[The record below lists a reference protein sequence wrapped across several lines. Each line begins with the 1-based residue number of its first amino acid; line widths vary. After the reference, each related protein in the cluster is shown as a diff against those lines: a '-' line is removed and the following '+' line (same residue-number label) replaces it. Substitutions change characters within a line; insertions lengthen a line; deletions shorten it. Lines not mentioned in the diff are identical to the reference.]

1 MLILHTMNR
10 NEPTDIHKYDG
21 IKLVS
26 ISAMLLALLLA
37 FGCKRGNPFAKA
49 TAEDP
54 GNYIVID
61 GESVIDDVE
70 SPATAQI
77 PEAEPEP
84 TSEPAPDTAKAESP
98 QPVAVPAAASPIE
111 TGKDAPNH
119 GRIRVRNIGSLME
132 VFNDSNKYQYAA
144 AERLGIRPIRSLGQ
158 AYFTTRPI
166 VEVRSNRYYTVDELK
181 HSFPYL
187 VPEAEKVLSDIGRN
201 FIDSLERRGGGKYRL
216 IVTSLLRTPHTV
228 KRLRRVNRN
237 AVDSSTHQF
246 GTTFDISFTR
256 FHNLDRSKVTA
267 DEDLKNLLGE
277 VLLDMRDNKRCLVKY
292 ERKGGCFHIT
302 ATK

>member
-1 MLILHTMNR
+1 MNR
-10 NEPTDIHKYDG
+10 NEPNDIHKYDG

-61 GESVIDDVE
+61 GESVIDDIE
-70 SPATAQI
+70 SPAPAQI

-84 TSEPAPDTAKAESP
+84 TSDPA
-98 QPVAVPAAASPIE
+98 PIE

-166 VEVRSNRYYTVDELK
+166 VEVRSNQYYTVDELK

-201 FIDSLERRGGGKYRL
+201 FIDSLARRGGGKYRV

>member
-1 MLILHTMNR
+1 MNR
-10 NEPTDIHKYDG
+10 NEPTKAEPNIHKYDG

-37 FGCKRGNPFAKA
+37 FGCKRSNPFSKA

-70 SPATAQI
+70 SPAAAQI

-84 TSEPAPDTAKAESP
+84 TPEPAPDTAKAEAP

-201 FIDSLERRGGGKYRL
+201 FIDSLERRGGGKYRV

>member
-1 MLILHTMNR
+1 MNR
-10 NEPTDIHKYDG
+10 NEPTNIHKYDHKYDG

-70 SPATAQI
+70 SPAAAQI

-84 TSEPAPDTAKAESP
+84 TPEPMPDTARAEAP
-98 QPVAVPAAASPIE
+98 LPVDAPSAAPIE

-144 AERLGIRPIRSLGQ
+144 AERLGIRPIHSLGQ

-166 VEVRSNRYYTVDELK
+166 VEVKSNR
-181 HSFPYL
+181 
-187 VPEAEKVLSDIGRN
+187 
-201 FIDSLERRGGGKYRL
+201 
-216 IVTSLLRTPHTV
+216 
-228 KRLRRVNRN
+228 
-237 AVDSSTHQF
+237 
-246 GTTFDISFTR
+246 
-256 FHNLDRSKVTA
+256 
-267 DEDLKNLLGE
+267 
-277 VLLDMRDNKRCLVKY
+277 
-292 ERKGGCFHIT
+292 
-302 ATK
+302 

>member
-10 NEPTDIHKYDG
+10 NEPNDIHKYDG

-61 GESVIDDVE
+61 GESVIDDIE
-70 SPATAQI
+70 SPAPAQI

-84 TSEPAPDTAKAESP
+84 TSDPAPDTAGAEAP
-98 QPVAVPAAASPIE
+98 QPVAAPASAPIE

-166 VEVRSNRYYTVDELK
+166 VEVRSNQYYTVDELK

-187 VPEAEKVLSDIGRN
+187 VPEAEKVLSDIG
-201 FIDSLERRGGGKYRL
+201 
-216 IVTSLLRTPHTV
+216 RTPHTV

>member
-1 MLILHTMNR
+1 
-10 NEPTDIHKYDG
+10 
-21 IKLVS
+21 
-26 ISAMLLALLLA
+26 MLLALLLA

-61 GESVIDDVE
+61 GESVIDDIE
-70 SPATAQI
+70 SPAPAQI

-84 TSEPAPDTAKAESP
+84 TSDPAPDTAGAEAP
-98 QPVAVPAAASPIE
+98 QPVAAPASAPIE

-166 VEVRSNRYYTVDELK
+166 VEVRSNQYYTVDELK

-201 FIDSLERRGGGKYRL
+201 FIDSLARRGGGKYRV
-216 IVTSLLRTPHTV
+216 IVTSLLRTPS
-228 KRLRRVNRN
+228 N
-237 AVDSSTHQF
+237 ACDAS
-246 GTTFDISFTR
+246 
-256 FHNLDRSKVTA
+256 
-267 DEDLKNLLGE
+267 
-277 VLLDMRDNKRCLVKY
+277 
-292 ERKGGCFHIT
+292 T
-302 ATK
+302 ATPWTRPPISSAPRSTSVSRGSTTWTGPRSPPTRT

>member
-10 NEPTDIHKYDG
+10 NEPTKAEPNIHKYDG

-77 PEAEPEP
+77 SEGEPEP
-84 TSEPAPDTAKAESP
+84 TPEPAPDTAKAEAP
-98 QPVAVPAAASPIE
+98 QPVAAPAAAAPIE

-144 AERLGIRPIRSLGQ
+144 AAGCGRCWARWCVSWSSLKSEAKRS
-158 AYFTTRPI
+158 
-166 VEVRSNRYYTVDELK
+166 
-181 HSFPYL
+181 
-187 VPEAEKVLSDIGRN
+187 
-201 FIDSLERRGGGKYRL
+201 
-216 IVTSLLRTPHTV
+216 
-228 KRLRRVNRN
+228 
-237 AVDSSTHQF
+237 
-246 GTTFDISFTR
+246 
-256 FHNLDRSKVTA
+256 
-267 DEDLKNLLGE
+267 
-277 VLLDMRDNKRCLVKY
+277 
-292 ERKGGCFHIT
+292 
-302 ATK
+302 

>member
-1 MLILHTMNR
+1 M
-10 NEPTDIHKYDG
+10 
-21 IKLVS
+21 
-26 ISAMLLALLLA
+26 
-37 FGCKRGNPFAKA
+37 
-49 TAEDP
+49 
-54 GNYIVID
+54 
-61 GESVIDDVE
+61 
-70 SPATAQI
+70 
-77 PEAEPEP
+77 
-84 TSEPAPDTAKAESP
+84 
-98 QPVAVPAAASPIE
+98 
-111 TGKDAPNH
+111 
-119 GRIRVRNIGSLME
+119 
-132 VFNDSNKYQYAA
+132 
-144 AERLGIRPIRSLGQ
+144 
-158 AYFTTRPI
+158 
-166 VEVRSNRYYTVDELK
+166 
-181 HSFPYL
+181 
-187 VPEAEKVLSDIGRN
+187 
-201 FIDSLERRGGGKYRL
+201 

>member
-1 MLILHTMNR
+1 ML
-10 NEPTDIHKYDG
+10 IHKYDG

-37 FGCKRGNPFAKA
+37 FGCKRSNPFAKA

-70 SPATAQI
+70 SPAAAQI
-77 PEAEPEP
+77 PEAEPGP
-84 TSEPAPDTAKAESP
+84 TPEPAPDTAKAEAP

>member
-1 MLILHTMNR
+1 MNR
-10 NEPTDIHKYDG
+10 NEPTNIHKYDHKYDG

-61 GESVIDDVE
+61 GESVIDDIE
-70 SPATAQI
+70 SPVPAQI

-84 TSEPAPDTAKAESP
+84 TSDPAPDTAGAEAP

-132 VFNDSNKYQYAA
+132 VFNDSNKYQYVA

-166 VEVRSNRYYTVDELK
+166 VEVRSNQYYTVDELK

-201 FIDSLERRGGGKYRL
+201 FIDSLARRGGGKYRV